1 MAFHVIA
8 SKGSAM
14 SATHRIG
21 ILLLVAFAFILGSF
35 WQFAG
40 AQGEK
45 AKGTVQ
51 KWEHKHVTTFK
62 DVETLGDEGWELVAL
77 EPEMPYVMRD
87 FKSSTHRSFFLKR
100 PKP

>member
-1 MAFHVIA
+1 
-8 SKGSAM
+8 M

-21 ILLLVAFAFILGSF
+21 ILLLVGFAFVIGSV

-40 AQGEK
+40 AQAEK
-45 AKGTVQ
+45 GKVAVQ

-77 EPEMPYVMRD
+77 EPEMPYVTRD
-87 FKSSTHRSFFLKR
+87 FKSSTHRSIFLKR